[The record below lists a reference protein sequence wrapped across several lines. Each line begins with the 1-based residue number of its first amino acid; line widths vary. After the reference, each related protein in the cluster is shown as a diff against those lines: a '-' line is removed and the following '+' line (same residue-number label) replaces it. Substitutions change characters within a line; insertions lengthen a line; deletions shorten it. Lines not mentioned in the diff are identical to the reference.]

1 MYKKILVPLDG
12 STTSTAALTEA
23 LRFASA
29 QSARLTLLFVCE
41 SLRYILMEGPVDL
54 TASIKREGET
64 ILSEAAAKARAAGV
78 DAEVALVEAGERRV
92 AEVIVEEAKRSG
104 ADLIAM
110 GTHGRRGVQHL
121 MLGSVAE
128 GVIRRAGTPVLL
140 LRSA

>member
-12 STTSTAALTEA
+12 STPSATALTEA
-23 LRFASA
+23 LRFAGT
-29 QSARLTLLFVCE
+29 QDARLTLLFVCE
-41 SLRYILMEGPVDL
+41 GLRYVLAEAPIDL
-54 TASIKREGET
+54 TAEIKREGET
-64 ILSEAAAKARAAGV
+64 VLSQAAAEARAAGV
-78 DAEVALVEAGERRV
+78 GTDAALVEAGDRRV
-92 AEVIVEEAKRSG
+92 AEAIVEEAERCG

-128 GVIRRAGTPVLL
+128 GVIRRATMPVLL